1 MKGRKGEPHSPLFL
15 IIDIMSTKIYGIFGY
30 REVVMHVPVGKAKLP
45 LTFTNGVPARGVN
58 YRAAT
63 YVSVSSL
70 EQAMI
75 ENSPQYKTGMIKLI
89 KKFGED
95 KPLNEE
101 KGKEEKAPEEDN
113 TSKEVKDSKKKEEKK
128 VYPKVENIGA
138 VKLILKT
145 NGATADILRSPD
157 AMKQFMEE
165 NGIEFPNFSF

>member
-1 MKGRKGEPHSPLFL
+1 
-15 IIDIMSTKIYGIFGY
+15 MSTKIYGIFGY

-128 VYPKVENIGA
+128 SYPKIVNMSGA
-138 VKLILKT
+138 IITLKA
-145 NGATADILRSPD
+145 NGATAGILKDPN
-157 AMKQFMEE
+157 AMKAFMEE
-165 NGIEFPNFSF
+165 KNIEFPNFSF